1 MHQIKKAIIDADIKN
16 HGDKIRP
23 PSPPKKKVE
32 IRPVSVDSD
41 PYNLLKN
48 QEMPEAIP
56 GMFRKMPTRTM
67 DKKKQKEKNQHDD
80 IVESSALAGLRRGS
94 TRTAGNIQLN

>member
-48 QEMPEAIP
+48 
-56 GMFRKMPTRTM
+56 
-67 DKKKQKEKNQHDD
+67 
-80 IVESSALAGLRRGS
+80 
-94 TRTAGNIQLN
+94 